1 MSDVIRAVLRN
12 AQHPGYGQVSIHFPI
27 PTEEY
32 DQTIEVFQK
41 KKIGRA
47 HV

>member
-12 AQHPGYGQVSIHFPI
+12 AQHPGYGQESIHFPI

-32 DQTIEVFQK
+32 DQTIEVFHK
-41 KKIGRA
+41 KNVGYA
-47 HV
+47 N